1 MDAVVIGA
9 GQAGLSTAYHL
20 ANAFARAG
28 HRRPGGLVVLDSN
41 ASPGGAWQHRWPTLS
56 VADVHGIYRLPGI
69 GADLDVPTADL
80 VPSARASTAIPA
92 YFADYERRWGIA
104 VERPVRVTS
113 VHDSDP
119 YGDPVVADGVL
130 DVVTDAGTWR
140 TRAVVN
146 ATGTW
151 TRPFLP
157 SYPGLDT
164 FLGTSLHT
172 AGYDGPDA
180 FAGQHVVV
188 VGGGAS
194 AVQLLAEVSTVAT
207 TTWVTRRPPRW
218 RTEERFTAD
227 IGREVVA
234 RVEERVRAG
243 LPPESVVGATG
254 LRLRPQEADAE
265 ARGVYER
272 RPMFAR
278 IEPHGVRWSDGSY
291 QHADVI
297 LWCTGFRAALD
308 HLAPLRLRE
317 AGGGIRMDGTTVVR
331 DPRIQLVGY
340 GPSASTI
347 GANRAGRT
355 AARNV
360 VRQLSSPSP
369 SPSPAS
375 WAGMSRAC
383 TITSEVTARVRQT

>member
-1 MDAVVIGA
+1 MFGVRAVFSSHAVTGVSNEVIADVDAVVIGA
-9 GQAGLSTAYHL
+9 GQAGLSAAYHL
-20 ANAFARAG
+20 QNASSRSG
-28 HRRPGGLVVLDSN
+28 RPRSGGIVVVDSN
-41 ASPGGAWQHRWPTLS
+41 VGPGGAWQHRWHTLA
-56 VADVHGIYRLPGI
+56 VADVHGIYRLPGV
-69 GADLDVPTADL
+69 GAEPDLPADD
-80 VPSARASTAIPA
+80 RASAAIPA
-92 YFADYERRWGIA
+92 YFADYERRWGIQ
-104 VERPVRVTS
+104 VERPVQVTS
-113 VHDSDP
+113 VLDAVP
-119 YGDPVVADGVL
+119 GDRSGPL

-140 TRAVVN
+140 TRTVVN

-157 SYPGLDT
+157 AYPDLDT
-164 FLGTSLHT
+164 FRGRSVHT
-172 AGYDGPDA
+172 AGYDGPET

-207 TTWVTRRPPRW
+207 TTWVTRRPPQW
-218 RTEERFTAD
+218 RTDERFTPE

-234 RVEERVRAG
+234 RVEARVRAG

-254 LRLRPQEADAE
+254 LRLREQEAAAA
-265 ARGVYER
+265 ARGVYDR

-278 IEPHGVRWSDGSY
+278 IEPDGVRWADGRY

-308 HLAPLRLRE
+308 HLAPLHVRE
-317 AGGGIRMDGTTVVR
+317 PGGGIRMEGTAVVR
-331 DPRIQLVGY
+331 DARVQLVGY

-360 VRQLSSPSP
+360 VSLLTSTGELAQ
-369 SPSPAS
+369 PA
-375 WAGMSRAC
+375 
-383 TITSEVTARVRQT
+383 

>member
-1 MDAVVIGA
+1 MSDFPDLVDVVVIGA
-9 GQAGLSTAYHL
+9 GQAGLSAAYHL
-20 ANAFARAG
+20 GTASARTG
-28 HRRPGGLVVLDSN
+28 RPRPGGLVVLDSN
-41 ASPGGAWQHRWPTLS
+41 AAPGGAWQHRWRTLT
-56 VADVHGIYRLPGI
+56 VADVHGIYRLPGV
-69 GADLDVPTADL
+69 GADTDVPTADL

-92 YFADYERRWGIA
+92 YFADYERRWGID
-104 VERPVRVTS
+104 VERPVQVRS
-113 VHDSDP
+113 VRDSESD
-119 YGDPVVADGVL
+119 DADRLL

-151 TRPFLP
+151 TRPFVP
-157 SYPGLDT
+157 SYPGLGT
-164 FLGTSLHT
+164 FRGTTLHT

-207 TTWVTRRPPRW
+207 TTWVTRQPPRW
-218 RTEERFTAD
+218 RTGERFTAD

-254 LRLRPQEADAE
+254 LRLRPQEADAA
-265 ARGVYER
+265 ARGVYGR

-278 IEPHGVRWSDGSY
+278 IEPNGVRWADGSY
-291 QHADVI
+291 QHADAI

-317 AGGGIRMDGTTVVR
+317 VGGGIRMDGTTVVR

-355 AARNV
+355 AAHNV
-360 VRQLSSPSP
+360 VRLLTSSPELAVS
-369 SPSPAS
+369 A
-375 WAGMSRAC
+375 
-383 TITSEVTARVRQT
+383 

>member
-1 MDAVVIGA
+1 MQTNRFRGDVDTVVIGA
-9 GQAGLSTAYHL
+9 GQAGLSAAYHL
-20 ANAFARAG
+20 RNAFTRLGHPCPGSVVVVDANAAA
-28 HRRPGGLVVLDSN
+28 
-41 ASPGGAWQHRWPTLS
+41 GGAWQHRWGTLS
-56 VADVHGIYRLPGI
+56 VADVHGIYRLPGV
-69 GADLDVPTADL
+69 GADPDLPAAD
-80 VPSARASTAIPA
+80 PARSAIPQ
-92 YFADYERRWGIA
+92 YFAGYERRWGID
-104 VERPVRVTS
+104 VERPVRVSS
-113 VHDSDP
+113 VRDVVP
-119 YGDPVVADGVL
+119 GDVQDRL

-140 TRAVVN
+140 TRTIVN

-151 TRPFLP
+151 TQPFVP
-157 SYPGLDT
+157 TYPGFGT
-164 FLGTSLHT
+164 FLGQSVHT

-180 FAGQHVVV
+180 FAGRHVVV
-188 VGGGAS
+188 VGAGAS

-218 RTEERFTAD
+218 RTEERFTPE

-234 RVEERVRAG
+234 RVEARVRAG

-254 LRLRPQEADAE
+254 LRLRAQEADAA
-265 ARGVYER
+265 ARGVYDR

-278 IEPHGVRWSDGSY
+278 IEPHGVRWADGSY
-291 QHADVI
+291 QHADAI

-317 AGGGIRMDGTTVVR
+317 PGGGIRMDGTAVVR

-360 VRQLSSPSP
+360 VSMLTPE
-369 SPSPAS
+369 
-375 WAGMSRAC
+375 
-383 TITSEVTARVRQT
+383 SESTELAPTG

>member
-1 MDAVVIGA
+1 VQTTRFRGEVDVVVIGA
-9 GQAGLSTAYHL
+9 GQAGLSAAYHL
-20 ANAFARAG
+20 LHASARSG
-28 HRRPGGLVVLDSN
+28 TPRLDGVVVLDSN
-41 ASPGGAWQHRWPTLS
+41 AAAGGAWQHRWRTLS
-56 VADVHGIYRLPGI
+56 VADVHGIYRLPGV
-69 GADLDVPTADL
+69 GDAPDLPAAEAA
-80 VPSARASTAIPA
+80 SAAIPT
-92 YFADYERRWGIA
+92 YFAEYEHRWGIE
-104 VERPVRVTS
+104 VERPVRVMS
-113 VHDSDP
+113 VRECSP
-119 YGDPVVADGVL
+119 SARMPFL
-130 DVVTDAGTWR
+130 DVDTDAGRWR
-140 TRAVVN
+140 TRTVVN

-157 SYPGLDT
+157 AYPGADT
-164 FLGTSLHT
+164 FLGRSVHT
-172 AGYDGPDA
+172 AGYSGPEA
-180 FAGQHVVV
+180 FAGGHVVV

-218 RTEERFTAD
+218 RTEEQFTPE

-234 RVEERVRAG
+234 RVEARVRAG

-254 LRLRPQEADAE
+254 LRLREQEAGAA
-265 ARGVYER
+265 ARGVYQR
-272 RPMFAR
+272 LPMFAR
-278 IEPHGVRWSDGSY
+278 IEPHGVRWADGRY

-297 LWCTGFRAALD
+297 LWCTGFRAALN

-317 AGGGIRMDGTTVVR
+317 PGGGIRMEGTAVVR

-360 VRQLSSPSP
+360 VSVLT
-369 SPSPAS
+369 PAIEL
-375 WAGMSRAC
+375 A
-383 TITSEVTARVRQT
+383 ETA